1 MNLDL
6 AGKVVVVTGASG
18 GIGSTIAR
26 QFLEHD
32 CKIALLA
39 RDKDRL
45 ERVSNKLKEDFD
57 SENIAAFSVDCA
69 VEKNLNETISAI
81 IKKWAKINIAV
92 ANIGDGRSE
101 QSFVPSNTSFKN
113 AFETNFETA
122 VNLTR
127 TTQEEL
133 RKTRGNL
140 LFISSIAGLEMIGAP
155 TDYSIAKSALIML
168 SKQLSHKLAPEIRV
182 NCIAPGNIFFAGGRW
197 EELMKSNGDSV
208 AAMIKDSVPLQ
219 RFGTP
224 EEVASAAVF
233 LCSPQ
238 AAFIT
243 GACLT
248 IDGGQ
253 TVASH

>member
-26 QFLEHD
+26 QFLEQG
-32 CKIALLA
+32 CKVALLA

-45 ERVSNKLKEDFD
+45 EGTSNKLGSDFD
-57 SENIAAFSVDCA
+57 PKNVVSISVDCGI
-69 VEKNLNETISAI
+69 EKRLNDAISAI
-81 IKKWAKINIAV
+81 KNAWSKIKFVV

-101 QSFVPSNTSFKN
+101 QIAIPSSKSFKN

-122 VNLTR
+122 VNLAR
-127 TTQEEL
+127 ATQNEL
-133 RKTRGNL
+133 CKTRGNL
-140 LFISSIAGLEMIGAP
+140 LFISSIAGLEVTGAP
-155 TDYSIAKSALIML
+155 TDYSIAKAALIML
-168 SKQLSHKLAPEIRV
+168 SKQLSQKLAPEIRV
-182 NCIAPGNIFFAGGRW
+182 NCIAPGNIFFTGGRW
-197 EELMKSNGDSV
+197 EELLKSNGESID
-208 AAMIKDSVPLQ
+208 AMIKDSVPLQ

-224 EEVASAAVF
+224 EDVANAAVF
-233 LCSPQ
+233 LCSPL

-253 TVASH
+253 TVASR

>member
-26 QFLEHD
+26 QFLEQG
-32 CKIALLA
+32 CKVALLA

-45 ERVSNKLKEDFD
+45 EGTSNKLRSDFD
-57 SENIAAFSVDCA
+57 PKNVVSISVDCGI
-69 VEKNLNETISAI
+69 EKHLNDAISE
-81 IKKWAKINIAV
+81 IKNAWSKIDIAV

-101 QSFVPSNTSFKN
+101 QIAIPSSKSFKN

-122 VNLTR
+122 VNLAR
-127 TTQEEL
+127 ATQNEL
-133 RKTRGNL
+133 CKTRGNL
-140 LFISSIAGLEMIGAP
+140 LFISSIAGLEVTGAP
-155 TDYSIAKSALIML
+155 TDYSIAKAALIML
-168 SKQLSHKLAPEIRV
+168 SKQLSQKLAPEIRV
-182 NCIAPGNIFFAGGRW
+182 NCIAPGNIFFTGGRW
-197 EELMKSNGDSV
+197 EELLKSNGESID
-208 AAMIKDSVPLQ
+208 AMIKDSVPLQ

-224 EEVASAAVF
+224 EDVANAAVF
-233 LCSPQ
+233 LCSPL

-253 TVASH
+253 TVASR

>member
-101 QSFVPSNTSFKN
+101 QSVVPSNTSFKN

-197 EELMKSNGDSV
+197 EELMKSNADSI

-243 GACLT
+243 GVCLT